1 MNNPFEG
8 QKLTKGMVLKLTTII
23 TPKNR
28 NFCIELCFYGVIEVL
43 EDRVNLKFISDK
55 EDLGKTGMIINKDHK
70 PLFPRGGNEL

>member
-1 MNNPFEG
+1 MNNHIGG

-43 EDRVNLKFISDK
+43 EY
-55 EDLGKTGMIINKDHK
+55 
-70 PLFPRGGNEL
+70 GGNIRFSVIRKTQVRRV